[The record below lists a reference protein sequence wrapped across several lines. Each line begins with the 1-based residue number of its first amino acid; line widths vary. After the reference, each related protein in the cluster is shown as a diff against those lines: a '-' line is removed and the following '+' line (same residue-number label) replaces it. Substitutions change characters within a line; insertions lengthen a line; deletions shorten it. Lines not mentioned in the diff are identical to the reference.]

1 MNTPAAV
8 PWALDFDAQGDVDP
22 AGQDQFL
29 KQLDAAGVADLVVF
43 SHGWNNDEAAAATL
57 YQRWSALLNDQLGPG
72 RTIGFLGIR
81 WPSAMWRDEPIPDF
95 EPAPAGTAT
104 GAAGLADVTTT
115 VGADPTLSP
124 LQLQDLITVFPAGA
138 AELNKLATLLAA
150 APDQTRRDEIF
161 TIMGKFSDKV
171 SAGFDDGEAETADPT
186 RPGMLDADQH
196 ADDIFKSFADALTD
210 AGVDLSDGGGGGG
223 ADLGDDIAK
232 LWHGAKEAL
241 RQLTYW
247 QMKNRAGVV
256 GERGVGPLLGRIA
269 AKFPTLR
276 IHLVGHSFGARVVSF
291 ALVGG
296 PTTTPSPI
304 KSVTLLEGAFSRFA
318 FLDKLPF
325 TSVHP
330 KGALAGRLACVDG
343 PLTVCY
349 SSHDMAL
356 GVMYPLASAASG
368 DDSASIED
376 DPLGRWRAIGSLGA
390 YQAPT
395 ESIGE
400 VKTKYS
406 FAKGAILNVD
416 SSEIVIAGGP
426 PSGAHSDIFHPEL
439 AWIVASAAGLT
450 AATGPG
456 LDAGR

>member
-1 MNTPAAV
+1 MTTTTAA
-8 PWALDFDAQGDVDP
+8 PWALSFDAQGDVDP
-22 AGQDQFL
+22 DGEEQFL
-29 KQLDAAGVADLVVF
+29 KQLEAADVADLVIF
-43 SHGWNNDEAAAATL
+43 SHGWNNDEATAASL
-57 YQRWSALLNDQLGPG
+57 YQRWSALLNDQLRRG
-72 RTIGFLGIR
+72 RTLGFLGIR
-81 WPSAMWRDEPIPDF
+81 WPSAMWRDEPIPNF
-95 EPAPAGTAT
+95 GPTPGGAAT
-104 GAAGLADVTTT
+104 GAAGLDDATTT

-124 LQLQDLITVFPAGA
+124 QQLQDLIALFPQSA
-138 AELNKLATLLAA
+138 AELNQLAALLAT
-150 APDQTRRDEIF
+150 APDQARRDEML
-161 TIMGKFSDKV
+161 TVMRKFSDKV
-171 SAGFDDGEAETADPT
+171 RAGFDDGEAETTEPA
-186 RPGMLDADQH
+186 RPGMLDDDKR
-196 ADDIFKSFADALTD
+196 ADDIFESFADALVE
-210 AGVDLSDGGGGGG
+210 AGIDLSDGGGGGG
-223 ADLGDDIAK
+223 AGLGDNIVK
-232 LWHGAKEAL
+232 LWHGAKQAL

-256 GERGVGPLLGRIA
+256 GERGLGPLLGRIA
-269 AKFPTLR
+269 AKFPNLR

-291 ALVGG
+291 ALAGG
-296 PTTTPSPI
+296 PTTTPSPV

-325 TSVHP
+325 ASPHP
-330 KGALAGRLACVDG
+330 GGALAGRLARVDG

-368 DDSASIED
+368 DDSAGIED

-390 YQAPT
+390 YQAPI
-395 ESIGE
+395 ESIGQMG
-400 VKTKYS
+400 TNYS

-450 AATGPG
+450 T
-456 LDAGR
+456 